1 MNQRGSKSPR
11 VPVPAETDAV
21 ATKIVDAAYRV
32 HSALG
37 PGLLESVYEVCL
49 VHELTK
55 HGMDVIRQAI
65 VPLYYD
71 GIKQETDLRLDLVVN
86 KLVIVE
92 LKAVEVLLPVH
103 YAQVMSYLKLA
114 GMRLGLL
121 INFNVSLIKDGI
133 HRIAL

>member
-1 MNQRGSKSPR
+1 MSRQGIKPPSIPI
-11 VPVPAETDAV
+11 PAGTDAV
-21 ATKIVDAAYRV
+21 ATKIVDAAYKV
-32 HSALG
+32 HVALG

-55 HGMDVIRQAI
+55 HGLDVIRQAT
-65 VPLYYD
+65 VPVYYD
-71 GIKQETDLRLDLVVN
+71 GIKLDTDLRLDLVVN
-86 KLVIVE
+86 NLVIVE

-121 INFNVSLIKDGI
+121 INFNVGLIKDGI
-133 HRIAL
+133 HRIAQ